1 MNGIID
7 QATAATILYIL
18 DHLPG
23 LPPDRA
29 SQEAF
34 FSDVP
39 RAYAAVVAEVA
50 RNQIAEPSQN

>member
-7 QATAATILYIL
+7 QATAAAILYIL

-23 LPPDRA
+23 LPPDRE

-34 FSDVP
+34 FSDVLM
-39 RAYAAVVAEVA
+39 AFAAVVAEVE
-50 RNQIAEPSQN
+50 RN